1 MYIRVYLGRIDQNTD
16 RQRKLGWKSVKIF
29 WSTVKKYQINKTKN
43 NGLLRMKNKHK
54 IANNTQ

>member
-16 RQRKLGWKSVKIF
+16 RQRKLGRKSVKIF

-54 IANNTQ
+54 IANNRQ

>member
-16 RQRKLGWKSVKIF
+16 RQRKLGRKSVKIF

>member
-16 RQRKLGWKSVKIF
+16 RQRKLGRKSVKIF

-54 IANNTQ
+54 IANNGQ